1 MVALHG
7 CERFG
12 VSWHSAS
19 GLPLALR
26 ILLVSMSGIHL
37 GTVKCNIPDFFLHE
51 PCPGKNVRFQ
61 VKGKKKM
68 LLSRVMGLHKA
79 LPQLLAAPVLY
90 LDPLP
95 GPGGIACKQ
104 KRMQLPKVL
113 FQFSVTP
120 YF

>member
-61 VKGKKKM
+61 VKGKKKKAAQQSNG
-68 LLSRVMGLHKA
+68 LAQSITSVVSCTCAIPGSSSRARGDSL
-79 LPQLLAAPVLY
+79 
-90 LDPLP
+90 
-95 GPGGIACKQ
+95 
-104 KRMQLPKVL
+104 
-113 FQFSVTP
+113 
-120 YF
+120 